1 MLHRHP
7 FWDAGR
13 AGGIDDIGQRPPA
26 RIHRTAQTRR
36 YFIARIDVPDPD
48 RVDRQHPPAVI
59 GKLCPLRRSC
69 QQRLR
74 LSVAEDVGQ
83 SFFRVSG
90 VESEIGATRLEHGQ
104 HRNQH
109 VEGAVERDPDH
120 GVPPDPKPS
129 QGVSDRERASVE
141 LAIR

>member
-26 RIHRTAQTRR
+26 GIHRTAQTRR

-104 HRNQH
+104 HRDQH